1 MCIQKVRNI
10 MKIRNIKIKGLYD
23 IYDYDLDF
31 FEDVTFLHGINGSGK
46 TTILEII
53 SNIISGNLSY
63 LLKYLFEEIV
73 LSYTNKNGYEETIM
87 MNIIK
92 DEKVIKLV
100 ASFREKKYS
109 VWKNIEFKNID
120 SPLTNEIRD
129 EVEFRSLMNLEFPV
143 VYLPVLRMQGMEKY
157 IAPSKDFIRYSL
169 NSFNIDNIVNLEI
182 NKLLEFKTKLSY
194 SLNIIDN
201 RLLKK
206 ILEAIVIS
214 ESDLI
219 DDLKQEIYNS
229 SEEELRNKISQYK
242 NALNELS
249 QLYHLELHYDEVLSD
264 LGKELVDFK
273 RRTEPKKGLT
283 LKLGLNFYK
292 LVQAQ
297 KIMEL
302 YNSFKEQKVKIE
314 KPLQDFIKIIND
326 FYDTGYYGKKILFSE
341 DGTRLEYIS
350 NSSTKEK
357 RKNLTVERMSSG
369 EKQIFILL
377 ANLVINLSNNSITN
391 GIYII
396 DEPELSLHI
405 EWQEKLVDS
414 IFLINPNVQLIFAT
428 HSPDIISRYGEKA
441 IRLTHN

>member
-1 MCIQKVRNI
+1 
-10 MKIRNIKIKGLYD
+10 
-23 IYDYDLDF
+23 
-31 FEDVTFLHGINGSGK
+31 
-46 TTILEII
+46 
-53 SNIISGNLSY
+53 
-63 LLKYLFEEIV
+63 
-73 LSYTNKNGYEETIM
+73 M

-273 RRTEPKKGLT
+273 RRTEAKKGLT

-314 KPLQDFIKIIND
+314 KPLQD
-326 FYDTGYYGKKILFSE
+326 
-341 DGTRLEYIS
+341 
-350 NSSTKEK
+350 
-357 RKNLTVERMSSG
+357 
-369 EKQIFILL
+369 
-377 ANLVINLSNNSITN
+377 
-391 GIYII
+391 
-396 DEPELSLHI
+396 ELHPI
-405 EWQEKLVDS
+405 C
-414 IFLINPNVQLIFAT
+414 
-428 HSPDIISRYGEKA
+428 
-441 IRLTHN
+441 